1 MSATQCANPDPDS
14 FCDST
19 PHIRL
24 RVGMHARD
32 DYHAQ
37 LRRFVVN
44 LGPLSRTFRT
54 GPRMDAQHP
63 PRVFISAAEQSADEH
78 AAAFI
83 TAARNLL
90 GPIEF
95 EGLAGPAMRAAGC
108 ECFHDMTTRSAMAL
122 KALGRVPEAWMMMN
136 RLKRHVA
143 TRQFDAAVLVDS
155 PTLHLPMSRIFRA
168 RGIPVLYY
176 IAPQT
181 WAWAPWRNA
190 RIAQRVTR
198 LACIWKFEEAYF
210 RGHGIEATYVGHPSF
225 DHFLSTKVDT
235 SRVTALRA
243 GSTPV
248 ITLLPGSRKHVVD
261 EVFPGQLAVAKALSS
276 RFRQLRCI
284 IVAANAGV
292 REQLARY
299 LAGMHLN
306 HEVVIGAEERAAA
319 IEAADLVLAA
329 SGTVTLEVAY
339 RGAPMIVMY
348 NHGRWLYT
356 LAGRFLIRLKHLSIP
371 NILAERQIVPEFM
384 PFYHTVDP
392 IIARAL
398 ELLSTPASLERM
410 RAELKSLIGPM
421 VKPGAADNTAQELAK
436 LLAMRKPPPVQRS
449 LPEEALR
456 TDSQMAEMTPTLPPS
471 PTARDGL
478 SFEATLR

>member
-1 MSATQCANPDPDS
+1 MEASN
-14 FCDST
+14 
-19 PHIRL
+19 
-24 RVGMHARD
+24 
-32 DYHAQ
+32 
-37 LRRFVVN
+37 
-44 LGPLSRTFRT
+44 
-54 GPRMDAQHP
+54 P

-78 AAAFI
+78 AAALI
-83 TAARNLL
+83 REAQNLL
-90 GPIEF
+90 GPIDF
-95 EGLAGPAMRAAGC
+95 EGLAGPAMREAGC
-108 ECFHDMTTRSAMAL
+108 ECFHDMTARSAMAL
-122 KALGRVPEAWMMMN
+122 KALGRVPEALMLLN
-136 RLKRHVA
+136 RLKHHL
-143 TRQFDAAVLVDS
+143 TERQIDAAVLVDS
-155 PTLHLPMSRIFRA
+155 PTLHLPMSRLFRA

-198 LACIWKFEEAYF
+198 MACIWPFEESYF

-225 DHFLSTKVDT
+225 DHLLATKVDPA
-235 SRVTALRA
+235 RVTSLRS
-243 GSTPV
+243 GMTPV
-248 ITLLPGSRKHVVD
+248 ITLLPGSRRHVVD

-276 RFRQLRCI
+276 RFRQLRCLT
-284 IVAANAGV
+284 VAANENARDQIAG
-292 REQLARY
+292 Y
-299 LAGMHLN
+299 LKGMHLN

-371 NILAERQIVPEFM
+371 NILAERAIVPEFM

-398 ELLSTPASLERM
+398 ELLSTPASMEKM
-410 RAELKSLIGPM
+410 RAELKALIAPM
-421 VKPGAADNTAQELAK
+421 VKPGAAANTAQELAK
-436 LLAMRKPPPVQRS
+436 LLAMRKPPLIQRK
-449 LPEEALR
+449 LPE
-456 TDSQMAEMTPTLPPS
+456 SAERVES
-471 PTARDGL
+471 PTAETLHNGASSASQLVGL
-478 SFEATLR
+478 PFEPTLR

>member
-1 MSATQCANPDPDS
+1 MD
-14 FCDST
+14 
-19 PHIRL
+19 
-24 RVGMHARD
+24 
-32 DYHAQ
+32 
-37 LRRFVVN
+37 
-44 LGPLSRTFRT
+44 LSN
-54 GPRMDAQHP
+54 P

-78 AAAFI
+78 AAALI
-83 TAARNLL
+83 RAAHDQL

-95 EGLAGPAMRAAGC
+95 EGLAGSAMREAGC
-108 ECFHDMTTRSAMAL
+108 ACFHDMTARSAMAL
-122 KALGRVPEAWMMMN
+122 KALGRVPEAMMMMN

-155 PTLHLPMSRIFRA
+155 PTLHLPMARLFKA

-190 RIAQRVTR
+190 NIARRVTR
-198 LACIWKFEEAYF
+198 MACIWPFEESYF

-225 DHFLSTKVDT
+225 DHLLATKVDP

-243 GSTPV
+243 GMTPV
-248 ITLLPGSRKHVVD
+248 ITLLPGSRRHVVD

-276 RFRQLRCI
+276 RFRQLRCL
-284 IVAANAGV
+284 IVAANEAA
-292 REQLARY
+292 REQIAGY
-299 LAGMHLN
+299 LKGMHLN

-371 NILAERQIVPEFM
+371 NILAERAIVPEFM

-398 ELLSTPASLERM
+398 ELLSTPASLEKM
-410 RAELKSLIGPM
+410 RADLKKLIAPM
-421 VKPGAADNTAQELAK
+421 VKTGASVNTAQELAK
-436 LLAMRKPPPVQRS
+436 LLSLRKPPLIQRNMS
-449 LPEEALR
+449 ESALR
-456 TDSQMAEMTPTLPPS
+456 TDSPALETPHNGLPPAS
-471 PTARDGL
+471 SRDGL
-478 SFEATLR
+478 PLEPTLR